1 MAKMWPRS
9 LPADIQRSPLRST
22 ECRVFHK
29 LEAEL
34 GPEYIVFYSRPW
46 HGLTRLGEEIDG
58 ECDFLVAH
66 PHHGILC
73 IEVKG
78 GRIRYNPETEQ
89 WTSLDRHDITH
100 IIKNPIAQASKSKY
114 HLLQK
119 FINSAGWPK
128 WKIHITHGVLFPDC
142 EVPATGL
149 GADGPRE
156 IFCDRNQ
163 FANSFGVW
171 VKQRLRSG
179 SADAKELGKNG
190 VQVLEE
196 VLAKPVNL
204 HRPLAYDVE
213 DNDEAFFTLT
223 QGQFIILNTIRNI
236 TRAAISGGAGTGKT
250 VLAVEEAIRCAQG
263 ELTTLLVCFNTP
275 LAQKIRHDLQDC
287 PEVQVYTFHALCGHM
302 AKKAGLQIDMEDSA
316 KLYDDVLPE
325 ALLNAAELMPQA
337 RYDAI
342 IVDEGQDFKAHWWPA
357 IDSLLRERRSKLRVF
372 WDCNQAVYG
381 NPSLPEQTESIDI
394 PLDKNLRN
402 TRQIFSTLNRFY
414 KGPIISAAGPDGPSV
429 EWRGTQNREAT
440 AMAVADTIRRML
452 GNEGINPAQLAVAV
466 DVQANEI
473 MSELSKQ
480 IPQRQFKP
488 CSGPPCTN
496 SVTVDTIKRLKGLE
510 FPVLIVVCT
519 ESLVRDKALQYVAF
533 SRARTKLVIVGN
545 KEYLLAMGWN
555 EQGKHGSANS

>member
-1 MAKMWPRS
+1 MAKMWPRR

-29 LEAEL
+29 LDAEL
-34 GPEYIVFYSRPW
+34 GSDYVVFYSRPW

-66 PHHGILC
+66 PQHGILC
-73 IEVKG
+73 LEVKG
-78 GRIRYNPETEQ
+78 GRIRYTPEIDQ

-128 WKIHITHGVLFPDC
+128 WKIHITHGVIFPDC
-142 EVPATGL
+142 EVPAIGL

-163 FANSFGVW
+163 FVSSLGTW

-179 SADAKELGKNG
+179 SANIRELGKNG
-190 VQVLEE
+190 LQALED

-204 HRPLAYDVE
+204 HRPLAYDIE

-223 QGQFIILNTIRNI
+223 QGQFIILNTIQNI
-236 TRAAISGGAGTGKT
+236 KRAAISGGAGTGKT
-250 VLAVEEAIRCAQG
+250 VLAVEEAIRCAQN
-263 ELTTLLVCFNTP
+263 ELTTLLICFNIP

-287 PEVQVYTFHALCGHM
+287 RDVQVYTFHALCGHM
-302 AKKAGLQIDMEDSA
+302 AKKAGLQIDTEDSA
-316 KLYDDVLPE
+316 KLYEDVLPE
-325 ALLNAAELMPQA
+325 ALLNAAELVPQA

-357 IDSLLRERRSKLRVF
+357 IDSLLRERHSKLRIF

-381 NPSLPEQTESIDI
+381 SPSLPEHTESIDI

-402 TRQIFSTLNRFY
+402 SRQIFATINRFY
-414 KGPIISAAGPDGPSV
+414 KGPIISAAGPDGPPV
-429 EWRGTQNREAT
+429 EWRITQNQGSAI
-440 AMAVADTIRRML
+440 MVVADIIRRMFN
-452 GNEGINPAQLAVAV
+452 NEGVNPSQLAVAV
-466 DVQANEI
+466 DVQANELI
-473 MSELSKQ
+473 SELSKQ
-480 IPQRQFKP
+480 IPKRKFNLCNGSP
-488 CSGPPCTN
+488 CDN
-496 SVTVDTIKRLKGLE
+496 SVTVDTVKRLKGLE
-510 FPVLIVVCT
+510 FSVLIVVCT
-519 ESLVRDKALQYVAF
+519 DSLIRDNALQYIAF
-533 SRARTKLVIVGN
+533 SRARTKLVIVGR
-545 KEYLLAMGWN
+545 KDHLLALGWN
-555 EQGKHGSANS
+555 GQE